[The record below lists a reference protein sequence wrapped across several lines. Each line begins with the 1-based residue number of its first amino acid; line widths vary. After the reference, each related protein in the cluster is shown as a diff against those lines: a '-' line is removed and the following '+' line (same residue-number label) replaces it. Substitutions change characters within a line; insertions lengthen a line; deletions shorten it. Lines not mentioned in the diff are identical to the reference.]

1 MDATTRF
8 DTEIIGAW
16 PAIACYFRRLNL
28 ASVIDEAIPWEGNV
42 PLGTLVEILIAN
54 RLLQPKAIYKTGQ
67 WAETAGLT
75 EYYGLTA
82 EQLNDDLLGRA
93 LERVAAH
100 YVPGQ
105 VALVTKVIQEFGLD
119 IRQIHYD
126 ITSLEVWG
134 AYDVEVMPGVPQPTY
149 GRAKSGRKDVKQIQ
163 AGLNVTGDGGVPV
176 GHLPL
181 DGNASESPT
190 HLQNLRQLAQTL
202 GTSDFLYI
210 GDSKTDS
217 AQTLLTIR
225 AGGGRFLCAGAMQ
238 VHWQDKFRQFRDRL
252 QPVDYFPKSQA
263 HLPAEQRDQYKA
275 FELWDTLQG
284 EVKGKKVRLKYRVI
298 FVWSEAK
305 ARQEAETRTRH
316 LDTIR
321 EEFEKVQKNLN
332 KYKLKTREAIV
343 DRLERAKQKYREGS
357 LFQYTLKKRGLYRLT
372 WTIDEQ
378 QLERWRE
385 LDGVYL
391 LKTSMPK
398 TQHPID
404 KVLKKYREQGTVE
417 RRIQYVKGP
426 LAVTPMFLEKPER
439 MAGLLC
445 IVVWALMVLTLMER
459 EVRRNLDGQPLYGLY
474 PENRPSPAPTGKAI
488 LECFSTVCI
497 VIIKH
502 RGTTNRR
509 LGELSPIQQ
518 KLLRLMGIPPG
529 ALQTFKRRCGT

>member
-1 MDATTRF
+1 
-8 DTEIIGAW
+8 
-16 PAIACYFRRLNL
+16 
-28 ASVIDEAIPWEGNV
+28 
-42 PLGTLVEILIAN
+42 
-54 RLLQPKAIYKTGQ
+54 
-67 WAETAGLT
+67 
-75 EYYGLTA
+75 
-82 EQLNDDLLGRA
+82 
-93 LERVAAH
+93 
-100 YVPGQ
+100 
-105 VALVTKVIQEFGLD
+105 
-119 IRQIHYD
+119 
-126 ITSLEVWG
+126 
-134 AYDVEVMPGVPQPTY
+134 
-149 GRAKSGRKDVKQIQ
+149 
-163 AGLNVTGDGGVPV
+163 
-176 GHLPL
+176 
-181 DGNASESPT
+181 
-190 HLQNLRQLAQTL
+190 
-202 GTSDFLYI
+202 
-210 GDSKTDS
+210 
-217 AQTLLTIR
+217 
-225 AGGGRFLCAGAMQ
+225 MQ

-284 EVKGKKVRLKYRVI
+284 EVNGKKVRLKYRVI

-305 ARQEAETRTRH
+305 ARQDAETRTRH

-426 LAVTPMFLEKPER
+426 LAVMPMFLEKPER

-488 LECFSTVCI
+488 LECFSTVSI

-509 LGELSPIQQ
+509 LGELDPIQQ